1 MATPGGPPAIHRSVA
16 NIRSPPGPGSSHHHQ
31 PHHPSTPTR
40 PAVISSSNFGSPSS
54 LRADEDIIVVE
65 FGTRKLSVGFGGDAA
80 PRGCVWFG
88 PDQQRR
94 VGDFRD
100 WQPEYRYDWR
110 QAASMWGWGRDH
122 ELWQGGDV
130 RGMDLGLVGDKIERT
145 LRDAFT
151 KYMLID
157 SRPRRM
163 ICVFPSGL
171 PIPMLSAA
179 LDSLFSR
186 FQPPTVSLLSS
197 PVALTVGAGVRSALV
212 VDLGWAETVVTSVYE
227 YREVQT
233 TRSVRG
239 GRYLVEQTHKLL
251 AKHLPDESAAKS
263 NNGAE
268 EDYKLSFEECND
280 IATRMVWCKPSE
292 ASKSPAAPQ
301 KSEGL
306 ETLVEQDESEMPAPT
321 TSTERPGRAQVP
333 LLSCRTPTTLNL
345 PWDEL
350 AEPCENAFFDSQYPH
365 SSFDDHEL
373 PLDLLVYRSLLQLPL
388 DVRALCMSR
397 IIFTGGCTNVLGLR
411 RRIFDDVSQ
420 IVRERGWVAV
430 QGKAFD
436 QMRANPKLKRKGARQ
451 ATTGPITVANQTSPE
466 SQEQDGVWHDA
477 ANTGPETDPI
487 EEQVKRGQDKR
498 SRVQGQMRAIE
509 SLGAWSGA
517 SLITHLKAS
526 TVSTV
531 DREIWL
537 QHGAAGATKIADV
550 DQKSARQSL
559 GPGGLLRAA
568 NVGSSWTLGIW
579 GTG

>member
-16 NIRSPPGPGSSHHHQ
+16 NIRSPPGSGSSHHHQ
-31 PHHPSTPTR
+31 RDHPSTPTR
-40 PAVISSSNFGSPSS
+40 PVVIPSSNFGSPSS

-65 FGTRKLSVGFGGDAA
+65 FGTRKLNVGFGGDAA
-80 PRGCVWFG
+80 PRGCSWLG
-88 PDQQRR
+88 PDQSRR
-94 VGDFRD
+94 IGDFRD
-100 WQPEYRYDWR
+100 WQPEYRHDWR
-110 QAASMWGWGRDH
+110 QATSMWGWGRDH

-130 RGMDLGLVGDKIERT
+130 RGTDLGLIGDKIERA

-163 ICVFPSGL
+163 VCVFPSGL
-171 PIPMLSAA
+171 PIPMLSAT

-186 FQPPTVSLLSS
+186 FQSPTISLLSS
-197 PVALTVGAGVRSALV
+197 AVALTVGAGVRSALV
-212 VDLGWAETVVTSVYE
+212 VDLGWAETVITSVYE

-251 AKHLPDESAAKS
+251 AKHLPDESATKS
-263 NNGAE
+263 NDGTE
-268 EDYKLSFEECND
+268 GGYKLSFEECND
-280 IATRMVWCKPSE
+280 IATRMVWCKPSK
-292 ASKSPAAPQ
+292 ASKAPTASQ
-301 KSEGL
+301 KTEGL
-306 ETLVEQDESEMPAPT
+306 ETLVEQDESETPVPAA
-321 TSTERPGRAQVP
+321 SVKRPGRAEIP
-333 LLSCRTPTTLNL
+333 LRSCRTPTTLNL

-350 AEPCENAFFDSQYPH
+350 AEPCENAFFDSQYSH

-397 IIFTGGCTNVLGLR
+397 IVFTGGCTNVLGLR
-411 RRIFDDVSQ
+411 RRIFDDVSHMVQ
-420 IVRERGWVAV
+420 GRGWDAV

-451 ATTGPITVANQTSPE
+451 ATAGPTDVASQSSPK

-477 ANTGPETDPI
+477 ANTVPEVDLI
-487 EEQVKRGQDKR
+487 EEQLKRGQDKR
-498 SRVQGQMRAIE
+498 PRMEGQMRAIE

-517 SLITHLKAS
+517 SLITHLKAP

-537 QHGAAGATKIADV
+537 QHGAAGATKAADV

-568 NVGSSWTLGIW
+568 NVGTSWTLGVW